1 MKIVSIRL
9 LSILSLSTSLMMVLF
24 LSPLRAQEKITQN
37 QGDNLAQS
45 NTLIAQN
52 VISVTGVSVNQ
63 TPEGLEVILETPS
76 NSNLQPLIYPQ
87 ENTLIIDILDAV
99 LTLPEGEEFKAENP
113 TDDITE
119 VKVTKLD
126 DNSTRI
132 TITGKTNPPIAQI
145 VPSQSNLILSLTPSD
160 APKSEE
166 ESEIE
171 IVATQ
176 TEQEN
181 NYVVPNVT
189 TATRTDTPIMDIP
202 QSVQVIP
209 QQVIRDQGAINVREA
224 LRNISGVTLSNTS
237 GNRGESFIIRGFN
250 AAQFT
255 NGLRD
260 DFYSSRTRTDLANIE
275 RIEVVKG
282 PASVL
287 FGQAE
292 PSGIINFVTKQP
304 LLEPYYDFSFTVG
317 SYDFYRPTV
326 DISGPLTEDKS
337 VSYRLNIA
345 YENAGSFRD

>member
-37 QGDNLAQS
+37 QGDNLARS

-224 LRNISGVTLSNTS
+224 LRNISGVTQI
-237 GNRGESFIIRGFN
+237 GR
-250 AAQFT
+250 AH
-255 NGLRD
+255 
-260 DFYSSRTRTDLANIE
+260 
-275 RIEVVKG
+275 V
-282 PASVL
+282 
-287 FGQAE
+287 
-292 PSGIINFVTKQP
+292 
-304 LLEPYYDFSFTVG
+304 
-317 SYDFYRPTV
+317 
-326 DISGPLTEDKS
+326 
-337 VSYRLNIA
+337 
-345 YENAGSFRD
+345 